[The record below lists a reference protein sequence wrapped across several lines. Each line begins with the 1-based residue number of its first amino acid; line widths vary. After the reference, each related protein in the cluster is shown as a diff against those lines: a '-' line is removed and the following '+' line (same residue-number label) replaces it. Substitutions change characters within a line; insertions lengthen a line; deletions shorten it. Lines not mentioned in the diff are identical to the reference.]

1 MTLLE
6 ILVTIDFGMN
16 WLMRKLDS
24 MPHILLALLPSLS
37 RLCLNSLSVVS
48 MITLV
53 NSFIRLCSHLQHWVE
68 MSLEDAIKCSKLELA
83 IKSNPV
89 FFENVVKQ
97 IDYLISEAK
106 YGPL

>member
-1 MTLLE
+1 
-6 ILVTIDFGMN
+6 
-16 WLMRKLDS
+16 
-24 MPHILLALLPSLS
+24 
-37 RLCLNSLSVVS
+37 
-48 MITLV
+48 
-53 NSFIRLCSHLQHWVE
+53 

-97 IDYLISEAK
+97 IDYVISEAK